1 MINNKKSDQMK
12 TTINLSNTFWAIITM
27 AVLFSFSSCK
37 QAPKDDKGEKQEKSE
52 QMSKKDIRED
62 VEEVVYPIPT
72 SIEITEKLNKTGASF
87 IIGISNDAENV
98 DQYVTEDKQA
108 LNLGVYSADLSYA
121 STYNMK
127 QYTMNYMDV
136 NRKLVRELGITGAF
150 TSDFYDKV
158 KENFDNKDKLVE
170 LISNSFYDTYEHMHD
185 KGNEELAMLVVAG
198 SWIEAMYI
206 TTHISENTYHNK
218 EIVKLIA
225 DQEKT
230 LGKLLKVL
238 KPFEEN
244 GAINKIINDLNPIK
258 EIYDKK
264 PEDGFTEKQVLS
276 IQEKIASVRNDIIV

>member
-1 MINNKKSDQMK
+1 MK
-12 TTINLSNTFWAIITM
+12 TTMNLSNTFWVIMTI

-37 QAPKDDKGEKQEKSE
+37 QASKEEKGEKQEKSE
-52 QMSKKDIRED
+52 QMSKKEIRED

-108 LNLGVYSADLSYA
+108 LNLGVYSADLSYT

-127 QYTMNYMDV
+127 QYTMNYMDA

-150 TSDFYDKV
+150 TSDFHDQV

-185 KGNEELAMLVVAG
+185 KGKEELAMMVVAG

-230 LGKLLKVL
+230 LNKLLEVL
-238 KPFEEN
+238 EPFKEN
-244 GAINKIINDLNPIK
+244 GAINKIIDDLDPIK
-258 EIYDKK
+258 EIYDNK
-264 PEDGFTEKQVLS
+264 PEDGFKEKQVLS
-276 IQEKIASVRNDIIV
+276 IQEKIASVRNDVIV

>member
-1 MINNKKSDQMK
+1 MK
-12 TTINLSNTFWAIITM
+12 TTMNLSNTFWVIMTI

-37 QAPKDDKGEKQEKSE
+37 QASEDEKGEKQEKSE
-52 QMSKKDIRED
+52 QMSKKEIRED

-108 LNLGVYSADLSYA
+108 LNLGVYSADLSYT

-127 QYTMNYMDV
+127 QYTMNYMDA

-150 TSDFYDKV
+150 TSDFHDQV

-170 LISNSFYDTYEHMHD
+170 LISNSFYDTYEHMYD
-185 KGNEELAMLVVAG
+185 KGKEELAMMVVAG

-230 LGKLLKVL
+230 LNKLLEVL
-238 KPFEEN
+238 EPFKDN
-244 GAINKIINDLNPIK
+244 GAINKIIDDLDPIK
-258 EIYDKK
+258 EIYDNK
-264 PEDGFTEKQVLS
+264 PEDGFKEKQVLS
-276 IQEKIASVRNDIIV
+276 IQEKIASVRNDVIV

>member
-1 MINNKKSDQMK
+1 MK
-12 TTINLSNTFWAIITM
+12 TTMNLSNTFWVIMTI

-37 QAPKDDKGEKQEKSE
+37 QASEDEKGEKQEKSE
-52 QMSKKDIRED
+52 QMSKKEIRED

-108 LNLGVYSADLSYA
+108 LNLGVYSADLSYT

-127 QYTMNYMDV
+127 QYTMNYMDA

-150 TSDFYDKV
+150 TSDFHDQV

-185 KGNEELAMLVVAG
+185 KGKEELAMMVVAG

-230 LGKLLKVL
+230 LNKLLEVL
-238 KPFEEN
+238 EPFKDN
-244 GAINKIINDLNPIK
+244 GAINKIIDDLDPIK
-258 EIYDKK
+258 EIYDNK
-264 PEDGFTEKQVLS
+264 PEDGFKEKQVLS
-276 IQEKIASVRNDIIV
+276 IQEKIASVRNDVIV